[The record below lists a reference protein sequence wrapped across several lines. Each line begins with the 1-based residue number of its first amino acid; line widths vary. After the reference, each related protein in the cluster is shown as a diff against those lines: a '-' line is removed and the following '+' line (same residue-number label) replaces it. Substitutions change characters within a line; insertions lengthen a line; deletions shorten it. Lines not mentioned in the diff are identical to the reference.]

1 MTGQE
6 PVAGKDSIQFELV
19 DARVG
24 IEALLQ
30 RRARLLAGDEFGYGF
45 GNGLFMRHDRLP
57 DVVPGCG
64 WRTPDDRET
73 TISQGQI
80 AGIAPFII

>member
-1 MTGQE
+1 M
-6 PVAGKDSIQFELV
+6 L
-19 DARVG
+19 
-24 IEALLQ
+24 
-30 RRARLLAGDEFGYGF
+30 
-45 GNGLFMRHDRLP
+45 HDRIP

-64 WRTPDDRET
+64 WRTRTTMT